1 MIYITL
7 NIDLRLYLKKDK
19 RKSRVLIIIIERVC
33 NVSTSSSSLSVF
45 SLYLIFLDF
54 AFLESMNFVPLE
66 IGKMTLFWMRFELF
80 LTQRTH
86 VKL

>member
-7 NIDLRLYLKKDK
+7 NIDLRLYLKKDQ
-19 RKSRVLIIIIERVC
+19 RKSRVFIIIERVC

-80 LTQRTH
+80 FTQRTH

>member
-80 LTQRTH
+80 FTQRTH